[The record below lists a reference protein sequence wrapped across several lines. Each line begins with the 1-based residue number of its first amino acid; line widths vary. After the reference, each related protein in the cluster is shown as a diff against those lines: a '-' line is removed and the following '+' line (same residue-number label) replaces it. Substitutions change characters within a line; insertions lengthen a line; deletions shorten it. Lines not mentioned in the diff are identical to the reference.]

1 MIILS
6 AAIMIYALFNDV
18 ITANQTLNNIFV
30 FTMCLIAFM
39 AVMYR
44 FKHVLL

>member
-18 ITANQTLNNIFV
+18 ITANQTLNNAAL
-30 FTMCLIAFM
+30 FTMCLIAFG
-39 AVMYR
+39 AVMVR
-44 FKHVLL
+44 FRHILL

>member
-18 ITANQTLNNIFV
+18 ITANQTLNNAAL
-30 FTMCLIAFM
+30 FTMCLIAFG
-39 AVMYR
+39 ATMYR
-44 FKHVLL
+44 FRHVLL